1 MNLENTLLKYKS
13 KLSLKRPSEDA
24 KQYVYRILSTLILNM
39 ILIPGQRMNEQQL
52 ASFMNVS
59 RTPLHD
65 TFIKLSNNN
74 LIDIVPMRGSFVSKV
89 DKKRI
94 YNAVWL
100 NLQLCISM
108 LQGIFITDVKKTE
121 LDILNEI
128 LIQLKHNYT
137 NGDFFRASR
146 SLAQFYHQI
155 FILGGGFEIL
165 WSKLYEY
172 ESDLFRLYSLAFR
185 DLKLSTD
192 IYQSLSSITNALIHR
207 DNDLACQLFSQH
219 MSNMLNIVDLLITDN
234 LNVSE
239 SLPSA

>member
-1 MNLENTLLKYKS
+1 MNLENKLLKYKS

-74 LIDIVPMRGSFVSKV
+74 LIDIVPMRGSFV
-89 DKKRI
+89 
-94 YNAVWL
+94 
-100 NLQLCISM
+100 
-108 LQGIFITDVKKTE
+108 
-121 LDILNEI
+121 LNEI